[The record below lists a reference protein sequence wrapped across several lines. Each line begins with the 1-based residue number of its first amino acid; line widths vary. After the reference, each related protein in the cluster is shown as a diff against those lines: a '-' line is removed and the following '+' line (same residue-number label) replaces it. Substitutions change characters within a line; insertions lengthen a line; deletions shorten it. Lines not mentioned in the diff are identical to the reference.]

1 MHEATSEVSSAAMND
16 AAASAALLAHRVDE
30 GGREPL
36 LLLNGGMMSIA
47 AWEPVAAPLRAVEA
61 EGVGQ
66 RYRLVGCDFRGQ
78 LRSPGAA
85 PEDLATH
92 AADVAAL
99 LHHLDLGPVHVVGA
113 SFGGLVG
120 VELAAAHPEL
130 VRSLA
135 VATAAIR
142 ADEAMDAGTDRM
154 IALIRNGLA
163 GDDFAFVHDLMAE
176 QFFSPA
182 WREAHAAEITARR
195 AQIAT
200 LPRWWFEGLLGI
212 LAAVRG
218 YDVAAA
224 AARVR
229 CPALVVIAGGDEVM
243 KPASCRQLASA
254 SGAEVVEHPTA
265 GHALIVEDPAWMA
278 QAFVEFLAGR
288 AHLSA
293 GEALTSPSRRSR

>member
-1 MHEATSEVSSAAMND
+1 M
-16 AAASAALLAHRVDE
+16 LAHHVDA
-30 GGREPL
+30 GGSEPL
-36 LLLNGGMMSIA
+36 LLLNGGMMSFA
-47 AWEPVAAPLRAVEA
+47 GWEPVAAPLRAVRA
-61 EGVGQ
+61 EEGGQ

-78 LRSPGAA
+78 LRSPGPA

-92 AADVAAL
+92 ATDVAAL

-130 VRSLA
+130 VRSLV

-142 ADEAMDAGTDRM
+142 ADVAMDAGTNRM
-154 IALIRNGLA
+154 IELIHNGLA
-163 GDDFAFVHDLMAE
+163 GGGFAFVHDLMAE

-182 WREAHAAEITARR
+182 WRDEHAAEIAARR

-200 LPRWWFEGLLGI
+200 LPRWWFDGLLGI

-218 YDVAAA
+218 YDIAAA

-229 CPALVVIAGGDEVM
+229 CPAFVVIAGGDEVM
-243 KPASCRQLASA
+243 KPDSCRHLALA
-254 SGAEVVEHPTA
+254 LRADVVEHPTS

-278 QAFVEFLAGR
+278 RAFVDFLA
-288 AHLSA
+288 
-293 GEALTSPSRRSR
+293 ALPAPAPPSID